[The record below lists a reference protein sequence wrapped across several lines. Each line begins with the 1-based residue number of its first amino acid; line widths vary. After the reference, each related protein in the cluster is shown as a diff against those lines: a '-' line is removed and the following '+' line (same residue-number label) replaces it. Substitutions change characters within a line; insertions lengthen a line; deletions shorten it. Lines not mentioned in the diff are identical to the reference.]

1 MSACKRVSDGSQETL
16 LLLQLRGYGSSADA
30 HHITQPPEDGRGAV
44 LAMQRALESAGAAPS
59 QVTYINAHGTAT
71 PLGDVAELRAIQG
84 VFGSSGPAQDPAQ
97 QYHTVR
103 SCSVACRN
111 APVHQADATSAHM
124 ILPIAAAHAR
134 PPITLQVLATRA
146 AEGSDSWHIAG

>member
-1 MSACKRVSDGSQETL
+1 MLPDRSQKRL

-84 VFGSSGPAQDPAQ
+84 VFGSSGPAQNPAQ
-97 QYHTVR
+97 QHHTVR
-103 SCSVACRN
+103 SLLVARRN
-111 APVHQADATSAHM
+111 ALMDQTDGTSVRMTHF
-124 ILPIAAAHAR
+124 L
-134 PPITLQVLATRA
+134 
-146 AEGSDSWHIAG
+146 

>member
-1 MSACKRVSDGSQETL
+1 MLQKKL

-30 HHITQPPEDGRGAV
+30 HHITQPPEDGRGAA

-84 VFGSSGPAQDPAQ
+84 VFGSSGPTQDPAQ
-97 QYHTVR
+97 QHHAVR
-103 SCSVACRN
+103 SCSVTCRF
-111 APVHQADATSAHM
+111 PPMDQSDATSAQMMHFRYLQRM
-124 ILPIAAAHAR
+124 PSILSQR
-134 PPITLQVLATRA
+134 
-146 AEGSDSWHIAG
+146 E